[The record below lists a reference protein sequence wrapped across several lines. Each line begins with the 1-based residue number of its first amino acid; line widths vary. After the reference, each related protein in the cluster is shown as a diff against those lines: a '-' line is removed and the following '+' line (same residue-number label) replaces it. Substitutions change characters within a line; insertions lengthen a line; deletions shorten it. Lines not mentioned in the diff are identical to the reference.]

1 MTIEN
6 CTVEFDRSRGILY
19 VHVKEGVSV
28 MRIQGLPR
36 ATKLD
41 AFPFMDIRV
50 APEAVAYT
58 PMIQKIEQTVEPIP
72 AV

>member
-6 CTVEFDRSRGILY
+6 CTVEFDRSRGVLTIS
-19 VHVKEGVSV
+19 VKEGVSV

-36 ATKLD
+36 ATRFES
-41 AFPFMDIRV
+41 FPFMDIRV
-50 APEAVAYT
+50 APEAVLYT
-58 PMIQKIEQTVEPIP
+58 PMVEKIEQTVESIP